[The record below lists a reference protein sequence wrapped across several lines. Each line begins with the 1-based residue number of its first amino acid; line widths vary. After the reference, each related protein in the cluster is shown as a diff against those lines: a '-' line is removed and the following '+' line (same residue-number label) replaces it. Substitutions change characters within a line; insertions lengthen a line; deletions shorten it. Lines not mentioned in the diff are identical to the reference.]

1 MEGQTKKQRKEKTEI
16 SPEKIKEL
24 IVELYTKGNTPEK
37 IGRILKEQY
46 NISVKE
52 VAGKKIMKILR
63 EKGLKVFPTD
73 LENVIN
79 RLKKLKEHYAKH
91 KHDYKAKRAISI
103 LEARARILSEYY
115 KRKGILPQ
123 DFKVKV

>member
-16 SPEKIKEL
+16 NPEKIKEL
-24 IVELYTKGNTPEK
+24 IVELYKKGNTPEK

-52 VAGKKIMKILR
+52 VTGKKIMKILR

-79 RLKKLKEHYAKH
+79 RLKKLKEHYTKH
-91 KHDYKAKRAISI
+91 RHDYKAKRAISI

>member
-1 MEGQTKKQRKEKTEI
+1 MEGQTKKQRKEKAEI

-24 IVELYTKGNTPEK
+24 IVELYKKGNTPEK
-37 IGRILKEQY
+37 IGRILKEEY

-52 VAGKKIMKILR
+52 VTGKKIMKILR